1 MSVKPQQ
8 LNRAISLANFN
19 ALGIYCNAVPINT
32 CTSIP
37 SDLQASTA
45 VDWILECTANRNTAS
60 VRTQVLTIPQGS
72 TYARYERTITNPYG
86 GFNWGGGNVSAQP
99 WHRVFFVGDALNASL
114 LFDKSATYNIASS
127 QIPLNNIYTQ
137 NAVTVVSD
145 ERHKNDISELTQQ
158 ELECAIACG
167 KLYRR
172 YKLNK
177 ATDEKGDEARFH
189 IGVISQDIVNCFNDH
204 GLDWKQYG
212 VVTYEKWDAIQAV
225 EYQSA
230 TYDEQGNQ
238 LTPEVQAVEGREGG
252 EIYMV
257 RYEELNCFINA
268 GLEYRLSQLEK

>member
-1 MSVKPQQ
+1 MTVIFKGRKTLPSID
-8 LNRAISLANFN
+8 LNKMTIDGEFLLDPSNTYTNSPVSGKKCHFTVRSFDNANQE
-19 ALGIYCNAVPINT
+19 I
-32 CTSIP
+32 
-37 SDLQASTA
+37 
-45 VDWILECTANRNTAS
+45 E
-60 VRTQVLTIPQGS
+60 QVLTD
-72 TYARYERTITNPYG
+72 RTTGYVYKRIIYNSFPHAFPSSNTSLAVPWYRIYG
-86 GFNWGGGNVSAQP
+86 LGQKIDADLGFS
-99 WHRVFFVGDALNASL
+99 
-114 LFDKSATYNIASS
+114 KSATYNIASAAL
-127 QIPLNNIYTQ
+127 PTNNIYTQ

-189 IGVISQDIVNCFNDH
+189 IGVISQDIVKCFDDH

-238 LTPEVQAVEGREGG
+238 LTPEVQAVDGHDGG

-268 GLEYRLSQLEK
+268 GLEYRLTQLEK